1 MNERAYVL
9 GLSFERRREIR
20 IWLKCALNC
29 EEVVMVRA
37 AIGVA
42 ILLVPVC
49 VGLYFK
55 HHRSREVISTTEWV
69 RLMRKNDLRFDRA
82 TKARAIKSRTS

>member
-1 MNERAYVL
+1 
-9 GLSFERRREIR
+9 
-20 IWLKCALNC
+20 
-29 EEVVMVRA
+29 MVRA

-55 HHRSREVISTTEWV
+55 RHRSNDVVSTTEWV
-69 RLMRKNDLRFDRA
+69 RLMRKNDSRIDRA
-82 TKARAIKSRTS
+82 TRARAIKSRTP

>member
-1 MNERAYVL
+1 MEEPTIWPFPSPSVVTRRERALV
-9 GLSFERRREIR
+9 
-20 IWLKCALNC
+20 C
-29 EEVVMVRA
+29 EEVVMVHA

-55 HHRSREVISTTEWV
+55 HHRSRNVVSTTEWV

-82 TKARAIKSRTS
+82 TKARAIKSRMP

>member
-1 MNERAYVL
+1 
-9 GLSFERRREIR
+9 
-20 IWLKCALNC
+20 
-29 EEVVMVRA
+29 MVRG

-55 HHRSREVISTTEWV
+55 HHRSRDVVSTTEWV
-69 RLMRKNDLRFDRA
+69 RLMRKNDIQYDRA
-82 TKARAIKSRTS
+82 KKRKATKSRMS